1 WSLAGANP
9 PALDVLDAIT
19 KAGTAAFLSSDQN
32 AFTSRTAGFIVQQH
46 FPPGVRNKAP
56 GPLVGVNFS
65 NLSISDVSRFK
76 SPFPFDPASFGG
88 GGTNGAPVAPLML
101 AAISGL

>member
-1 WSLAGANP
+1 WSLGGASP
-9 PALDVLDAIT
+9 SVLDLLDAIT

-46 FPPGVRNKAP
+46 FPPGVRKKPP

-65 NLSISDVSRFK
+65 NLSISDINRFK
-76 SPFPFDPASFGG
+76 NPLTFDPAVFGG
-88 GGTNGAPVAPLML
+88 SGTNGAPVGPIALTAL
-101 AAISGL
+101 SGL